1 MPTTDQ
7 TKPFKSYDEQI
18 ALLRERGLIITDDV
32 YARDVLKRMNYYRFS
47 AYSLT
52 LRENDRF
59 FPEVT
64 LQDMVALYDFD
75 QEFRSIIFKYG
86 AVVETVARA
95 YIAYYH
101 ARQHGPIGY
110 LNNQNFESEQYHA
123 VFLSTLNREISR
135 SDEPFIVHHKRD
147 KRGVYPLWVAVE
159 DKFCIFVRMPF
170 GCDVWKKSF
179 EVIITSEH
187 FSMGTVRATIT
198 SSNMKIYALFVRVP
212 FATNPPDFF

>member
-75 QEFRSIIFKYG
+75 QGSG
-86 AVVETVARA
+86 ASFSSMVQSLKLWPERTSPTIMLGSMA
-95 YIAYYH
+95 
-101 ARQHGPIGY
+101 
-110 LNNQNFESEQYHA
+110 
-123 VFLSTLNREISR
+123 
-135 SDEPFIVHHKRD
+135 
-147 KRGVYPLWVAVE
+147 PL
-159 DKFCIFVRMPF
+159 
-170 GCDVWKKSF
+170 
-179 EVIITSEH
+179 
-187 FSMGTVRATIT
+187 AT
-198 SSNMKIYALFVRVP
+198 
-212 FATNPPDFF
+212 

>member
-75 QEFRSIIFKYG
+75 QEFRSIISSMVQSLKLWPERTSPTIMLG
-86 AVVETVARA
+86 SMA
-95 YIAYYH
+95 
-101 ARQHGPIGY
+101 
-110 LNNQNFESEQYHA
+110 
-123 VFLSTLNREISR
+123 
-135 SDEPFIVHHKRD
+135 
-147 KRGVYPLWVAVE
+147 PL
-159 DKFCIFVRMPF
+159 
-170 GCDVWKKSF
+170 
-179 EVIITSEH
+179 
-187 FSMGTVRATIT
+187 AT
-198 SSNMKIYALFVRVP
+198 
-212 FATNPPDFF
+212 